1 VGYALGATALFQQAG
16 GTNAVSYL
24 SIGSSNSRYLLGGGM
39 LQISGGLVNA
49 GTLDGGGGTGVLSVA
64 GSSLVDFSQGSI
76 VNASS
81 MAISLG
87 TGSLLTG
94 PSGFSTAAFGSFNN
108 GGMTHTAGTTLA
120 VAAGQ
125 GFGGWGSINDPIT
138 CQGTITATPGEFVN
152 LNAGLRLSGS
162 GEVNLGTGTLTVSTS
177 ASSSIGAGA
186 TATAATINIP
196 AGGEL
201 DVGGLLNVSG
211 SVASAGILNFS
222 AGAGGTV
229 SSLVINGGT
238 TTLAGLQSVATA
250 SVTAGVLYIGSGQA
264 NTLNVSGGALSVAGG
279 QVNCLNLSDGTATLG
294 NGMSTGLLLATGG
307 YLNVASTPNA
317 LVTAATADF
326 SAGSPAVNT
335 SPATGGS
342 LAITSQLRL
351 PGPWGLSGAFTVSG
365 SNLADNT
372 ASPRTITLTGGRV
385 AISAMPVTGLVVGGG
400 TLGSYSYSGGTWA
413 VSGAGTDMW
422 GGSEQSYFVFRP
434 QANANFD
441 VSAYVNITNG
451 PDGWTKAGIM
461 AAGGTPIAPAAPFVF
476 VAATPSNLA
485 MFQWLDNA
493 YFVTGGSN
501 TADWVRL
508 AYNAAT
514 STFTGYYSMQPAN
527 AAPASLTWTQ
537 FSQTYAATMPS
548 TLELGLMVTSHVDQD
563 TLAMANFTNVSFL
576 AMPTAISF
584 PATAVT
590 ATQASV
596 LDAGTA
602 TSATFGSLSVAA
614 SLTLSASQSATRV
627 SFSSI
632 AATATGSIQSDA
644 AGNAQLAIGSGGAV
658 DVAAGQTL
666 TIGAAVV
673 DGTSATALVK
683 TSPGTLVLAG
693 SSAYTGGTSVN
704 QGKLAVS
711 GSLGN
716 TAVTV
721 GGGATL
727 GGTGSVGGTVVVLGG
742 ATPSTQGAINLVDG
756 MIGTLTRSDTNA
768 ADTVLTLGGLTVG
781 NPSAFTFEVGVIA
794 DRIRV
799 TAGKVGVNPGG
810 SLINITA
817 LSGFGPGTYDLMDF
831 PNGQASGLGYLS
843 LATTSLDGYTLALQQ
858 TPTSEQLVVAVP
870 EPSTLA
876 LLGAGAIGLI
886 GCGLWRRRRK

>member
-1 VGYALGATALFQQAG
+1 
-16 GTNAVSYL
+16 
-24 SIGSSNSRYLLGGGM
+24 
-39 LQISGGLVNA
+39 
-49 GTLDGGGGTGVLSVA
+49 
-64 GSSLVDFSQGSI
+64 
-76 VNASS
+76 
-81 MAISLG
+81 
-87 TGSLLTG
+87 
-94 PSGFSTAAFGSFNN
+94 
-108 GGMTHTAGTTLA
+108 
-120 VAAGQ
+120 
-125 GFGGWGSINDPIT
+125 
-138 CQGTITATPGEFVN
+138 
-152 LNAGLRLSGS
+152 
-162 GEVNLGTGTLTVSTS
+162 
-177 ASSSIGAGA
+177 
-186 TATAATINIP
+186 
-196 AGGEL
+196 
-201 DVGGLLNVSG
+201 
-211 SVASAGILNFS
+211 
-222 AGAGGTV
+222 
-229 SSLVINGGT
+229 
-238 TTLAGLQSVATA
+238 
-250 SVTAGVLYIGSGQA
+250 
-264 NTLNVSGGALSVAGG
+264 
-279 QVNCLNLSDGTATLG
+279 
-294 NGMSTGLLLATGG
+294 
-307 YLNVASTPNA
+307 
-317 LVTAATADF
+317 
-326 SAGSPAVNT
+326 
-335 SPATGGS
+335 
-342 LAITSQLRL
+342 
-351 PGPWGLSGAFTVSG
+351 
-365 SNLADNT
+365 
-372 ASPRTITLTGGRV
+372 
-385 AISAMPVTGLVVGGG
+385 
-400 TLGSYSYSGGTWA
+400 
-413 VSGAGTDMW
+413 
-422 GGSEQSYFVFRP
+422 
-434 QANANFD
+434 
-441 VSAYVNITNG
+441 
-451 PDGWTKAGIM
+451 
-461 AAGGTPIAPAAPFVF
+461 
-476 VAATPSNLA
+476 
-485 MFQWLDNA
+485 
-493 YFVTGGSN
+493 
-501 TADWVRL
+501 
-508 AYNAAT
+508 
-514 STFTGYYSMQPAN
+514 
-527 AAPASLTWTQ
+527 
-537 FSQTYAATMPS
+537 
-548 TLELGLMVTSHVDQD
+548 
-563 TLAMANFTNVSFL
+563 
-576 AMPTAISF
+576 
-584 PATAVT
+584 
-590 ATQASV
+590 V